1 MGVNAGGRK
10 AARILGAGTIAYSMA
25 AIARPSIFARPCG
38 LGEPGGSVSE
48 SSRRL
53 ITAIAVRDSVVS
65 AAMVLGRG
73 RTRQVA
79 CVTRALCDYGDAA
92 VFGSRLT
99 DPRARAKVVTV
110 AAGWGTLCLLAGLAA
125 GRH

>member
-1 MGVNAGGRK
+1 MGTHAGGRK
-10 AARILGAGTIAYSMA
+10 AARMLGAGTIAYSVA
-25 AIARPSIFARPCG
+25 AMARPSIFAKPCG
-38 LGEPGGSVSE
+38 LLEVDGSVSQ

-53 ITAIAVRDSVVS
+53 ITAIAVRDTVVS
-65 AAMVLGRG
+65 LGMVIGRG

-92 VFGSRLT
+92 VFGSKLT
-99 DPRARAKVVTV
+99 DPRARNKVVTV

-125 GRH
+125 GRQ